1 VPARTTAH
9 SRRHSHLR
17 DSHQIWI
24 GNGCHPTGPCVSGY
38 GRCLWWKGGPP
49 GRPQVRR
56 CVMSALLVGY
66 ARCSTDAQEL
76 TAQRDGPVRL
86 GVARERIYVDHGLTG
101 TNRERPNPRPNIM
114 GLCVF
119 ASPPGGGARAS
130 SLPPMGRRDPLGYL
144 LCLDDLR
151 AISAESIGGPAAHRA
166 WLFAWA
172 VRCREH
178 WCLQAIS
185 CAAARLSGGGRTRAQ
200 PRWCRRPGAV
210 GSWMRH

>member
-1 VPARTTAH
+1 MPARTTAH

-66 ARCSTDAQEL
+66 ARCSTDAQDL

-114 GLCVF
+114 GLCVCLT
-119 ASPPGGGARAS
+119 A
-130 SLPPMGRRDPLGYL
+130 GRRLSRVVAAADGWRDRAQLPTYL
-144 LCLDDLR
+144 DNLR

-166 WLFAWA
+166 WSFAWA
-172 VRCREH
+172 ARCREH
-178 WCLQAIS
+178 RCLQAIS

-200 PRWCRRPGAV
+200 PRWCRRPAAV